1 MAIEKTLSIIKPDAV
16 KRNLIGNIINKI
28 EEQDLVPIEMKM
40 IQLSE
45 KESSKFYEIHKEKPF
60 FTQLVDYMTSG
71 KILVMVLEG
80 DNAVNKYRDLIGS
93 TDPNKAKEGS
103 IRKLYALNTTQ
114 NSVHAS
120 DSLENAKREIEFFF
134 NEEDLI

>member
-1 MAIEKTLSIIKPDAV
+1 MAIEKTLSIIKPDAI
-16 KRNLIGNIINKI
+16 KRNLIGNIIKKI
-28 EEQDLVPIEMKM
+28 EEQDLVQIEMKM
-40 IQLSE
+40 LKLSE
-45 KESSKFYEIHKEKPF
+45 NESSKFYEIHKEKPF

-71 KILVMVLEG
+71 KIIVMILEG

-103 IRKLYALNTTQ
+103 IRKLYALNITQ
-114 NSVHAS
+114 NSVHGS

-134 NEEDLI
+134 NI

>member
-1 MAIEKTLSIIKPDAV
+1 
-16 KRNLIGNIINKI
+16 
-28 EEQDLVPIEMKM
+28 
-40 IQLSE
+40 
-45 KESSKFYEIHKEKPF
+45 
-60 FTQLVDYMTSG
+60 MTSG

-134 NEEDLI
+134 NI

>member
-16 KRNLIGNIINKI
+16 KRNLIGNIIKKI

-40 IQLSE
+40 LKLSE
-45 KESSKFYEIHKEKPF
+45 NESSKFYEIHKEKPF

-71 KILVMVLEG
+71 KIIVMILEG

-114 NSVHAS
+114 NSVHGS

-134 NEEDLI
+134 NI

>member
-16 KRNLIGNIINKI
+16 ERNLVGDIIRKI
-28 EEQDLVPIEMKM
+28 EEQDLDIIEMKM
-40 IQLSE
+40 LQLSE
-45 KESSKFYEIHKEKPF
+45 NESSKFYEIHKEKPF
-60 FTQLVDYMTSG
+60 FSKLVDYMTSG
-71 KILVMVLEG
+71 KIVIMVLEG
-80 DNAVNKYRDLIGS
+80 DNAINKYRDLIGL

-114 NSVHAS
+114 NSVHGS

-134 NEEDLI
+134 NI

>member
-1 MAIEKTLSIIKPDAV
+1 MSNIEKTLSIIKPDAV
-16 KRNLIGNIINKI
+16 ERNLIGNIIKKI
-28 EEQDLVPIEMKM
+28 EEQNLILIEMKM
-40 IQLSE
+40 LQLSE
-45 KESSKFYEIHKEKPF
+45 KESSKFYEIHKEKYF
-60 FTQLVDYMTSG
+60 FSQLVDYMTSG
-71 KILVMVLEG
+71 KIVVMILEG

-114 NSVHAS
+114 NSVHGS

-134 NEEDLI
+134 NI

>member
-16 KRNLIGNIINKI
+16 ERNLVGNIIRKI
-28 EEQDLVPIEMKM
+28 EEQDLDIIEMKM
-40 IQLSE
+40 LQLSE
-45 KESSKFYEIHKEKPF
+45 NESSKFYEIHKEKPF
-60 FTQLVDYMTSG
+60 FSKLVDYMTSG
-71 KILVMVLEG
+71 KIVIMVLEG
-80 DNAVNKYRDLIGS
+80 DNAINKYRDLIGL

-114 NSVHAS
+114 NSVHGS

-134 NEEDLI
+134 NI

>member
-16 KRNLIGNIINKI
+16 KRNLIGNIIKKI

-40 IQLSE
+40 LRLSE

-134 NEEDLI
+134 NI

>member
-1 MAIEKTLSIIKPDAV
+1 VAIEKTLSIIKPDAV

-40 IQLSE
+40 LQLSE

-114 NSVHAS
+114 NSVHGS
-120 DSLENAKREIEFFF
+120 DSLDNAKREIEFFF
-134 NEEDLI
+134 NI

>member
-1 MAIEKTLSIIKPDAV
+1 MAIEKTLSIIKPDAI

-40 IQLSE
+40 LKLSE
-45 KESSKFYEIHKEKPF
+45 NESSKFYEIHKEKPF

-71 KILVMVLEG
+71 KIIVMILEG

-114 NSVHAS
+114 NSVHGS

-134 NEEDLI
+134 NI